1 VAAAIARLA
10 ETTRE
15 QGLLTCNV
23 GRGEAVEGSQI
34 IELIGRMLGRDV
46 DVVVDQGRVRAED
59 RPVLVSDTRLAEA
72 ELGWRAGTG
81 LEEGLAAALERPLG
95 EGVAVS

>member
-1 VAAAIARLA
+1 
-10 ETTRE
+10 
-15 QGLLTCNV
+15 
-23 GRGEAVEGSQI
+23 
-34 IELIGRMLGRDV
+34 
-46 DVVVDQGRVRAED
+46 VRAED
-59 RPVLVSDTRLAEA
+59 RPVLVSDTRLVEA